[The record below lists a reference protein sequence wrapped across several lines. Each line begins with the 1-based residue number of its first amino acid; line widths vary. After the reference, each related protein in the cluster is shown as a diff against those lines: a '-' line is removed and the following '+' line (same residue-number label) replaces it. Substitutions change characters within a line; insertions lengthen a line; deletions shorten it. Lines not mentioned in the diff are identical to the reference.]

1 MPKKARRKGKGPPK
15 RSSPDTI
22 REQLE
27 AIIIEQSTNIKKF
40 DYTMFQDTFLYT
52 SYFRKRL
59 LISQTFPGLG
69 PNEPLAD
76 QLRSRTLNKIKYKQK
91 EVLDK
96 AEVSSIRESFI
107 DTSYTTQDQA
117 RYIY

>member
-15 RSSPDTI
+15 RSSPDAT

-27 AIIIEQSTNIKKF
+27 AIITEQSANIKKF
-40 DYTMFQDTFLYT
+40 DYTVFQDVFLYT
-52 SYFRKRL
+52 SHFRKRL

-96 AEVSSIRESFI
+96 AEVGFIRESFTDI
-107 DTSYTTQDQA
+107 SYTTQDQT
-117 RYIY
+117 RYVY